1 MARILGVDIPNGK
14 KINTALTYIYGIGD
28 SRALEIC
35 QKANVDPEKRT
46 SDLTDAELAAIREV
60 GNKFTLEGDLRREV
74 AMNIKRLQEINCYR
88 GIRHRKSLPTRGQR
102 TKSNARTRKGPRKTI
117 ANKKV
122 EAK

>member
-14 KINTALTYIYGIGD
+14 KIKTALTYIYGIGD

-35 QKANVDPEKRT
+35 QKANVDPEKTT
-46 SDLTDAELAAIREV
+46 SDLTNAELAAIREV

>member
-14 KINTALTYIYGIGD
+14 KIKTALTYIYGIGD

-74 AMNIKRLQEINCYR
+74 AMNIKRLQEINSYR
-88 GIRHRKSLPTRGQR
+88 GMRHKRNLPCRGQR
-102 TKSNARTRKGPRKTI
+102 TKTNARTRRGKKTGPV
-117 ANKKV
+117 AKK
-122 EAK
+122 K

>member
-14 KINTALTYIYGIGD
+14 KIKTAITYIYGIGD

-102 TKSNARTRKGPRKTI
+102 TKTNARTRKGPRKTI
-117 ANKKV
+117 AKKKV

>member
-14 KINTALTYIYGIGD
+14 KIKVSLTYIYGIGD

-35 QKANVDPEKRT
+35 SKAKVDPEKKT
-46 SDLTDAELAAIREV
+46 ADLTETELASIREI
-60 GNKFTLEGDLRREV
+60 GIKYTLEGDLRRDV
-74 AMNIKRLQEINCYR
+74 AMNIKRLQEINCYK
-88 GIRHRKSLPTRGQR
+88 GIRHRKSLPVRGQR

-122 EAK
+122 ETK

>member
-14 KINTALTYIYGIGD
+14 KIKVSLTYIYGIGD

-35 QKANVDPEKRT
+35 SKAKGDPEKKT
-46 SDLTDAELAAIREV
+46 ADLTETELAAIREV
-60 GNKFTLEGDLRREV
+60 GIKYTLEGDLRRDV
-74 AMNIKRLQEINCYR
+74 AMNIKRLQEINCYK
-88 GIRHRKSLPTRGQR
+88 GIRHRKSLPVRGQR

-122 EAK
+122 ETK

>member
-14 KINTALTYIYGIGD
+14 KIKVSLTYIYGIGD

-35 QKANVDPEKRT
+35 SKAKVDPEKRT
-46 SDLTDAELAAIREV
+46 SELDQNELASIREV
-60 GNKFTLEGDLRREV
+60 GIKYTLEGDLRRDV
-74 AMNIKRLQEINCYR
+74 AMDIKRLQEINCYK
-88 GIRHRKSLPTRGQR
+88 GIRHRKNLPVRGQR

>member
-14 KINTALTYIYGIGD
+14 KIKVSLTYIYGIGD

-35 QKANVDPEKRT
+35 SKAKVDPEKKT
-46 SDLTDAELAAIREV
+46 ADLIETELAAIREV
-60 GNKFTLEGDLRREV
+60 GIKYTLEGDLRRDV
-74 AMNIKRLQEINCYR
+74 AMNIKRLQEINCYK
-88 GIRHRKSLPTRGQR
+88 GIRHRKSLPVRGQR

-122 EAK
+122 ETK